1 MWDGVVALG
10 EVQVFDL
17 CALLQG
23 WPVLQVEVA
32 SVLH

>member
-1 MWDGVVALG
+1 MAWSRWG

-23 WPVLQVEVA
+23 WPVLQAEVA
-32 SVLH
+32 FALH